1 MIMMMMATVAM
12 IMNLVSQGNHMKLTG
27 CLLACLQILS
37 MTPKI
42 LCARIHFGVQF
53 IF

>member
-1 MIMMMMATVAM
+1 MMTTVAM

-27 CLLACLQILS
+27 CFNLQILS